1 MNALWDWGDG
11 AIAVPKKTLSNDC
24 LTLCPI
30 DVDRDAPEWYVAMQ
44 EPDMHVWT
52 GNRVPDDIDEVRE
65 LLAGYNAHPDI
76 MAWCIR
82 DGLSG
87 SMVGTYWLAVPY
99 PSEGKRISVDA
110 QRIAKSFWRTGRT
123 MAARRLVYRY
133 AFEDLAVEEIHASAW
148 GHNVNSCRSMERAGF
163 ELVEVA
169 ARFNPKYGKELNE
182 RHYVLTRER
191 WRRAVATSRE
201 RLAEE

>member
-1 MNALWDWGDG
+1 
-11 AIAVPKKTLSNDC
+11 
-24 LTLCPI
+24 
-30 DVDRDAPEWYVAMQ
+30 MQ

-65 LLAGYNAHPDI
+65 LLAGYNTHPEI
-76 MAWCIR
+76 IAWCIR

-87 SMVGTYWLAVPY
+87 AMVGTYWLAVPY
-99 PSEGKRISVDA
+99 TSQGKRISVDA
-110 QRIAKSFWRTGRT
+110 QRIAKPFWRTGRT

-133 AFEDLAVEEIHASAW
+133 AFENLAVEEIHASAW
-148 GHNVNSCRSMERAGF
+148 DHNVNSCRSMERAGY

-191 WRRAVATSRE
+191 WRRLSQRSGDG
-201 RLAEE
+201 